1 LAAPISPFFTDSLY
15 RNLNA
20 VSGKENY
27 ESVHH
32 ASFPVADESMIDLA
46 LEERMTMAQDLSSL
60 VLSIRKKVNIRV
72 RQPLQK
78 ILIPTTGKAMHDQLI
93 KIEDLILAEVN
104 VKEMEYLPSDNDFI
118 KKKVKANFVLLGKK
132 LGAKMK
138 VVAVAI
144 SQLSQP
150 DIRLLESEGKLNIIA
165 DGETFEIEREE
176 VEIQSEDVEGWMV
189 ASKNALTVAL
199 DVSITP
205 ALENEG
211 NARELVNRIQK
222 IRKEQDLELTDRIEV
237 EIQQESSLEA
247 VFQEFNTYICAEILA
262 DEIRFIKELTKGEET
277 DINGIS
283 FKINVLKKG

>member
-1 LAAPISPFFTDSLY
+1 
-15 RNLNA
+15 
-20 VSGKENY
+20 
-27 ESVHH
+27 
-32 ASFPVADESMIDLA
+32 
-46 LEERMTMAQDLSSL
+46 
-60 VLSIRKKVNIRV
+60 
-72 RQPLQK
+72 
-78 ILIPTTGKAMHDQLI
+78 MHDQLI

-138 VVAVAI
+138 VVAAAI

-176 VEIQSEDVEGWMV
+176 VDIQSEDVEGWMV

-237 EIQQESSLEA
+237 EIQQESGLEA

-262 DEIRFIKELTKGEET
+262 DEIRFVKELTKGEET